1 MSKLTLKQ
9 KKEIYTKRNEGYSF
23 SQLSQIYSVREDNI
37 RYLCRLIDYHGFGIL
52 RDGKIRVYSNELKEQ
67 IINEVLIDR
76 QSITLTSLKY
86 GLSSNGILVNW
97 IKSYKENDYTVVNR
111 KKGRKH
117 KMTKKPK
124 SKRLLTDQDRLKA
137 LEEENHYLKTEN
149 AYLKKLK
156 VVVEQREKR
165 LKEKKQQ

>member
-1 MSKLTLKQ
+1 MSKLTLEQ

-23 SQLSQIYSVREDNI
+23 SQLSKMYSVRKDNI
-37 RYLCRLIDYHGFGIL
+37 QYLCRLIDYHGFGVL
-52 RDGKIRVYSNELKEQ
+52 RDGKNKAYSNALKEQ

-76 QSITLTSLKY
+76 QSITITALKY

-97 IKSYKENDYTVVNR
+97 IKSYQRNGYTIVNR
-111 KKGRKH
+111 EKGRKPI
-117 KMTKKPK
+117 MTKKPK
-124 SKRLLTDQDRLKA
+124 SKKLLTNQDKLKA
-137 LEEENHYLKTEN
+137 LEEENLYLKAEN

-165 LKEKKQQ
+165 LKEKKQ